1 MTPVARF
8 CTLGVVLRTRLRRSA
23 PSWIFAACALALT
36 PGVARAQTPGLETV
50 GPAPIVRVI
59 VGEGN
64 VTVKTWDRQAVA
76 VDDPTG
82 VNVRQFSVNSTEAQS
97 TIPILAGRIGS
108 PDGPVDLPAETFAVS
123 TLAPGP
129 HDVVAV
135 RGSEANVTVTVPQNA
150 ALVQV
155 QMGKG
160 NVSLQ
165 DYHGGTFV
173 ARVRNGTA
181 RLTNDGGDAFVQV
194 MRGQVIA
201 DNANFARVRVRSAVA
216 NVLFTNSRSQQIEV
230 SSVRGSIA
238 YDGGSFEPG
247 LARFETQ
254 SGDVALGVN
263 GNAELAAHAS
273 GSGHVLTSFDP
284 GAQIS
289 GREGEQRAVLG
300 GGGPVVNATS
310 GTGNVYLYNGQI
322 ASRHVGA
329 EWQPMRTT
337 VAQQRGGR
345 VVPAV
350 ESSHV
355 ERPAQ
360 TEHSAQTERQV
371 QAEHQATHAA
381 PADTQN
387 RYPISP
393 AFKRF
398 AAPPAPANVR
408 PRALPPPQ
416 QKTPPRAAASPQ
428 LRRNGQPRQHDR
440 RPPR

>member
-1 MTPVARF
+1 MTRPAAF
-8 CTLGVVLRTRLRRSA
+8 CTLEAVFGTRLRRSA
-23 PSWIFAACALALT
+23 PTWIFAACALALT
-36 PGVARAQTPGLETV
+36 SGIARAQTPGLETV

-59 VGEGN
+59 VGQGN
-64 VTVKTWDRQAVA
+64 VTVKTWDRQAVQ

-82 VNVRQFSVNSTEAQS
+82 VSVRQFSVNSTEAQN

-108 PDGPVDLPAETFAVS
+108 PEGPVELPAETFAVS

-194 MRGQVIA
+194 MRGQVLA
-201 DNANFARVRVRSAVA
+201 DNANFSRVRIRSAVA
-216 NVLFTNSRSQQIEV
+216 NVLFSNSRSEQIEV

-238 YDGGSFEPG
+238 YDGGSFSPG

-254 SGDVALGVN
+254 SGDIALGVN

-273 GSGHVLTSFDP
+273 ASGRVLTSFDP
-284 GAQIS
+284 GAQMS
-289 GREGEQRAVLG
+289 GRDGEQRAVLG

-310 GTGNVYLYNGQI
+310 GSGNVYLYNGKL
-322 ASRHVGA
+322 AARHTTA
-329 EWQPMRTT
+329 EWQPMRTI
-337 VAQQRGGR
+337 VAQQPGGGR
-345 VVPAV
+345 VPAAA
-350 ESSHV
+350 EASHI
-355 ERPAQ
+355 ERVAPPQHVAQ
-360 TEHSAQTERQV
+360 PEHSA
-371 QAEHQATHAA
+371 AE
-381 PADTQN
+381 QN
-387 RYPISP
+387 RFPTP
-393 AFKRF
+393 ATFRQQQRAPKAQQNRF
-398 AAPPAPANVR
+398 PVPQPLRPRMQMQPPKQQRVAPPQRRSGGQAQAQQR
-408 PRALPPPQ
+408 PRE
-416 QKTPPRAAASPQ
+416 
-428 LRRNGQPRQHDR
+428 RRQPH
-440 RPPR
+440 